1 MTDATQTT
9 SDSSPA
15 GATSMGAA
23 DPGAGS
29 PLAGAQAWV
38 QAWREGDVVGPPDKP
53 EVAVGA
59 AFAGGL
65 LVALILKRL
74 GN

>member
-1 MTDATQTT
+1 
-9 SDSSPA
+9 
-15 GATSMGAA
+15 MG
-23 DPGAGS
+23 GS
-29 PLAGAQAWV
+29 PEPTPVTPAAASSGSHPSGSSAIPSWV

-74 GN
+74 GR

>member
-1 MTDATQTT
+1 MTDTQPT
-9 SDSSPA
+9 SDTGG
-15 GATSMGAA
+15 GATSMRAQ
-23 DPGAGS
+23 S
-29 PLAGAQAWV
+29 PPTGAQAWV

-65 LVALILKRL
+65 VTALILKRL
-74 GN
+74 GR